1 VGEDKF
7 SFSVRAY
14 VSGSC
19 CALPFLKVCILMP
32 FDFVNILRRFE
43 NIDEETLESG
53 CRVIHVNLAFSTE
66 LMQDCINT
74 TMEKKKDRRKRVES
88 MRMKKNETVI
98 ILFVVWH

>member
-74 TMEKKKDRRKRVES
+74 TMEKK
-88 MRMKKNETVI
+88 
-98 ILFVVWH
+98 